1 MLGDDSVTR
10 EEMLQ
15 DLAYARTLAEE
26 GKHAPLIGGGYLVLF
41 GVLLAI
47 AYSAQWAALA
57 GFIPTAAIGFIW
69 MGFGLF
75 AFIGCFM
82 LGARTRS
89 MPGGSS
95 LANQADRSVWQ
106 GVAIGIFC
114 VVAGTII
121 RGVVS
126 DDMTAPNAIMAAGFG
141 MYGIALFTTGCVSN
155 QKWLQTFAWI
165 AWAVSIGLW
174 YFLNDAWTYLL
185 AAGAAAVVLI
195 IPGVILLRREPSTTV

>member
-1 MLGDDSVTR
+1 VTR

-57 GFIPTAAIGFIW
+57 SLMPTFLIGFIW

-75 AFIGCFM
+75 AFIGCFI
-82 LGARTRS
+82 LGMRVRS
-89 MPGGSS
+89 LPGGSS

-106 GVAIGIFC
+106 GVAIAIMC

-121 RGVVS
+121 RGVAT
-126 DDMTAPNAIMAAGFG
+126 DDMSAANAIMAAGFG
-141 MYGIALFTTGCVSN
+141 MYGIALFMTGCVSA
-155 QKWLQTFAWI
+155 QKWLQAFAWI
-165 AWAVSIGLW
+165 AWLVSVGLW
-174 YFLNDAWTYLL
+174 YFLNDAWSYLL
-185 AAGAAAVVLI
+185 SAGGAVVVLI